1 MGDYHDLYV
10 QSDTLLL
17 ADVFENFRKACIK
30 TYELDPARFISLPGL
45 AWQACLKTTGVESE
59 LLTDYDML
67 LMIEEGI
74 RGGICHA
81 VHRYQRGNNKYMKN
95 YDANKK
101 SSYIQHLNAN
111 NLYGAAM
118 SEKLP
123 INGFKWVNDI
133 SGINKKFVKSY
144 DKKNSDKGYILEVDV
159 DYLSKLHKLHSDMPF
174 LPERM
179 KIDKT
184 QKLVCNLRDKKK
196 YVVHISIL
204 KQALNHGLKLKKVHR
219 LIEFNQEAWLKKYID
234 INTELRKKAS
244 KDFEKDFF
252 KLMNNAVFGK
262 TMENVRKHRDINL
275 VKTDHK
281 RNKLVSEPNYQT
293 MKLISENLS
302 IIEMKK
308 VKVNMNKPIYLGLSI
323 FEIIKIIM
331 YEFWYDYMKKK
342 YGDMVK
348 LCYMD
353 TDSLVMN
360 IKTKDFYKDIARDVE
375 ERSDTSNYDVDRP
388 LPKEKNKKVIGL
400 MKDELGG
407 GIITEFVALRP
418 KTYSYMTDE
427 FIEMKKAKG
436 TKKCVIKKMLQF
448 EDYKKCLFDNEP
460 MLKSQQRF
468 KSENHEVY
476 TENINKIALSSND
489 DKRIVASDRIMSH
502 PYGCCGED

>member
-1 MGDYHDLYV
+1 
-10 QSDTLLL
+10 
-17 ADVFENFRKACIK
+17 
-30 TYELDPARFISLPGL
+30 
-45 AWQACLKTTGVESE
+45 
-59 LLTDYDML
+59 
-67 LMIEEGI
+67 MIEEGI

-81 VHRYQRGNNKYMKN
+81 VHRYAKANNKYMKN
-95 YDANKK
+95 YDKSK
-101 SSYIQHLNAN
+101 ESSYIQYLDGN

-133 SGINKKFVKSY
+133 SGINEKFVKSY

-159 DYLSKLHKLHSDMPF
+159 DYPSKLQIYHSDMPF
-174 LPERM
+174 SPERM

-196 YVVHISIL
+196 YVVYISIL
-204 KQALNHGLKLKKVHR
+204 KQALNNGLKLKKVRR
-219 LIEFNQEAWLKKYID
+219 LIKFNQEAWLKKYVD

-244 KDFEKDFF
+244 DDFEKDFF

-262 TMENVRKHRDINL
+262 TMENVRKHRNIQL

-281 RNKLVSEPNYQT
+281 RNKLVSEPNYHT

-308 VKVNMNKPIYLGLSI
+308 VKVKVKAIYLGLSI
-323 FEIIKIIM
+323 LEISKIIM
-331 YEFWYDYMKKK
+331 HEFWYDYMKRK

-360 IKTKDFYKDIARDVE
+360 IKTKDFYKDIAQDVE
-375 ERSDTSNYDVDRP
+375 ERFDISNYGVDRP
-388 LPKEKNKKVIGL
+388 LPKGKNKKVIGL

-427 FIEMKKAKG
+427 FIEMKKAKS
-436 TKKCVIKKMLQF
+436 TKKCVIKKMLKF

-476 TENINKIALSSND
+476 TENINKIPLSSND
-489 DKRIVASDRIMSH
+489 DKRIVALHRITGY